1 VTGLSNAMPDPA
13 DGRAK
18 LVTLT
23 DEGAAV
29 LAVSTAV
36 GEQVLRRIFGS
47 LDHQQLVYLDGLLGA
62 IDSATG
68 KA

>member
-1 VTGLSNAMPDPA
+1 
-13 DGRAK
+13 
-18 LVTLT
+18 VTLT
-23 DEGAAV
+23 DEGAAM
-29 LAVSTAV
+29 LAASTAV

-62 IDSATG
+62 IDEAAG